1 MIGDT
6 GVIQKIGDAIE
17 VATSALLAENK
28 QLRQLL
34 LEREAFIDIID
45 SRRLWLEYVLGRK
58 AGG

>member
-34 LEREAFIDIID
+34 LEREAFID